1 MLPNCTL
8 RVMMSALGQS
18 RRFRD
23 VRGMSG
29 LPPTADISGHG
40 RHFAF
45 VPKAEIV
52 PYQLSAATD
61 VASTS
66 KYGLH
71 RGQ

>member
-1 MLPNCTL
+1 MNDG
-8 RVMMSALGQS
+8 VMSVLGQT

-45 VPKAEIV
+45 VPEADSASHATYPPSIV
-52 PYQLSAATD
+52 RLEPVMKPALALA
-61 VASTS
+61 
-66 KYGLH
+66 
-71 RGQ
+71 R